1 MIFIAVMKSSEMKPE
16 WGQIGRGRLPE
27 CLPCLTPAGSTCQPL
42 YPPTTPHH
50 PLGLRLTTATD
61 IIICT
66 ECWHR
71 IKTPEISTFMLENNC
86 QENTCNC
93 PNWDNSRFSQIVKL
107 SLFCS
112 ILSQGGWVFGPTE
125 ASFSVPWS
133 IVPWYYVHLKSESRW
148 CKWSWLNPV
157 AGIICVCRQLEIWKS
172 GCYYSYAIY

>member
-1 MIFIAVMKSSEMKPE
+1 
-16 WGQIGRGRLPE
+16 
-27 CLPCLTPAGSTCQPL
+27 
-42 YPPTTPHH
+42 
-50 PLGLRLTTATD
+50 
-61 IIICT
+61 
-66 ECWHR
+66 
-71 IKTPEISTFMLENNC
+71 MLENNC

-157 AGIICVCRQLEIWKS
+157 AGIICICRQLEIWKS
-172 GCYYSYAIY
+172 VLYMCYILDRTTVGIDNLSWNWGPIEWENYYWMGGPSLHKGMSYLISLNPMLLENVAYIGSFKHFSEYVYAGLFQIWKIGRCGR